1 MNRYLK
7 TLFTV
12 ASGSLGTAI
21 ALEPLVSGKRGR
33 KSAWSEFAVFC
44 LLLTLPLFGQEY
56 GSVSG
61 TVLDATGAAIAGA
74 TVTITKLDT
83 GRQTTATTN
92 GFGNYAFPSLA
103 PAHYTLSVRARGFQ
117 TFQQSDFILQANQSL
132 SIGAKLKIGSA
143 TETIQVTAAPDSF
156 VALDSSSATR
166 TDTPLIEIP
175 QSVETIARAV
185 LIQQDAHKLSDALAN
200 VSGVT
205 PTKPEE
211 LLFTPPI
218 IRGFPAEVYV
228 DGLPIFGG
236 NQQAFDPTSLAGV
249 DRIEVLKGPTST
261 LYGGGLGT
269 PLGGMINIES
279 ERPAGKLDGIVALRG
294 GNFTTLDPYADLN
307 VPLGSRITGRL
318 AGEYLTNQS
327 WIDLVKGDRWSLQ
340 PSILFQIDPRTDLLL
355 QGQINDRSQLEYSG
369 LPAAQALAG
378 QIDRNAFPGSP
389 IGQPETNNNNR
400 MVTPTLRHAFT
411 DKLKLAVTGR
421 YYDSSINENGSF
433 VDPQMFAPDP
443 STPTV
448 YPVIP
453 ITLITDTKEG
463 TFDANLLA
471 KVDVL
476 GGAHEFLAGIDY
488 DWTSFYSGMGLGVNA
503 NTVGTI
509 DLANPVYTLVF
520 ASQTPVNYIEDDH
533 YKTLAGYV
541 QDQATYGRLH
551 LAAALRSTQLK
562 FLETSNYGVAN
573 DATYQ
578 HVSPR
583 VGATFDVAPGVA
595 LYGGYATAFRAA
607 FAFVGVLPP
616 KPETSTSTE
625 GGVKLALPKAGLSGT
640 IAVFDQTHDNVATSD
655 PANPG
660 FSVQVGQQR
669 AKGAEADLIWE
680 PIRAFSLLANYA
692 YTEAAVTK
700 DNAIPIGNML
710 ARVPRNSGR
719 VAARYRV
726 QHGTA
731 EGLSFG
737 AGVTGFSARQDTLP
751 NTVSTPGYA
760 ALDAQAT
767 YDFGRRYTIEG
778 SVVNLTDRQTF
789 DPFEYFGFPVVMPNQ
804 PLSAYVTLKIHF
816 NKE

>member
-1 MNRYLK
+1 L
-7 TLFTV
+7 LFFPYSASAQTDAASIRGVVKDQQGAAVAEASVTATRIETGTV
-12 ASGSLGTAI
+12 ATTKTNTEGTYSL
-21 ALEPLVSGKRGR
+21 
-33 KSAWSEFAVFC
+33 
-44 LLLTLPLFGQEY
+44 
-56 GSVSG
+56 
-61 TVLDATGAAIAGA
+61 TG
-74 TVTITKLDT
+74 
-83 GRQTTATTN
+83 
-92 GFGNYAFPSLA
+92 LA
-103 PAHYTLSVRARGFQ
+103 PGHFRISVTKQGFKEVSTNDFTLGARITAQQNVTLSV
-117 TFQQSDFILQANQSL
+117 
-132 SIGAKLKIGSA
+132 GSA
-143 TETIQVTAAPDSF
+143 TETIQVTAAADSF
-156 VALDSSSATR
+156 VALDSSSGTR
-166 TDTPLIEIP
+166 TDTPLIEVP
-175 QSVETIARAV
+175 QSVETITHAV
-185 LIQQDAHKLSDALAN
+185 LVQQDGHKLADALAN

-218 IRGFPAEVYV
+218 VRGFPAEVYV
-228 DGLPIFGG
+228 DGLSIFGG

-279 ERPAGKLDGIVALRG
+279 ERPADKLNGIAALRG
-294 GNFTTLDPYADLN
+294 GNFTTLDPYVDINL
-307 VPLGSRITGRL
+307 PLGPRIAGRL
-318 AGEYLTNQS
+318 AGEYLANQS
-327 WIDLVKGDRWSLQ
+327 WIDLVKGDHWSLQ
-340 PSILFQIDPRTDLLL
+340 PSISFQIDPRTDLLL
-355 QGQINDRSQLEYSG
+355 RGQINDRSQLEYSG

-389 IGQPETNNNNR
+389 IGQPETTDNNR

-471 KVDVL
+471 KAGLL
-476 GGAHEFLAGIDY
+476 GGAHDFLAGIDY

-541 QDQATYGRLH
+541 QDQATYRRLH
-551 LAAALRSTQLK
+551 LTAALRVTQLK
-562 FLETSNYGVAN
+562 FLESSNYGVAN

-583 VGATFDVAPGVA
+583 VGATFDVASGLA
-595 LYGGYATAFRAA
+595 LYAGYATAFRAA

-616 KPETSTSTE
+616 KPETSTDIE
-625 GGVKLALPKAGLSGT
+625 GGLKLALLKAGLSGT
-640 IAVFDQTHDNVATSD
+640 IAFFNQTHNNVATPD

-660 FSVQVGQQR
+660 FSIQVGQQR
-669 AKGAEADLIWE
+669 AKGAEADLAWE
-680 PIRAFSLLANYA
+680 PIHAFSLLANYA
-692 YTEAAVTK
+692 YTEAAVTQ
-700 DNAIPIGNML
+700 DNAIPIGNVL

-719 VAARYRV
+719 VQRV
-726 QHGTA
+726 IECSTEPQRACPSGPA
-731 EGLSFG
+731 LQD
-737 AGVTGFSARQDTLP
+737 SARAR
-751 NTVSTPGYA
+751 TPCRIPYQRRVTRPSMRRLRTT
-760 ALDAQAT
+760 LDADTRLRA
-767 YDFGRRYTIEG
+767 RW
-778 SVVNLTDRQTF
+778 
-789 DPFEYFGFPVVMPNQ
+789 
-804 PLSAYVTLKIHF
+804 
-816 NKE
+816 

>member
-1 MNRYLK
+1 MIRAAFRPAAIL
-7 TLFTV
+7 V
-12 ASGSLGTAI
+12 AVIIAI
-21 ALEPLVSGKRGR
+21 FFPYSASAQTEHVSITGVVKDQRG
-33 KSAWSEFAVFC
+33 AVVPDAKIAA
-44 LLLTLPLFGQEY
+44 TRIE
-56 GSVSG
+56 SG
-61 TVLDATGAAIAGA
+61 TVATTTTNADGIYIFAGLEPGHFRIS
-74 TVTITKLDT
+74 VTKLGFKEVSTNDFT
-83 GRQTTATTN
+83 VGAQTTAEQN
-92 GFGNYAFPSLA
+92 V
-103 PAHYTLSVRARGFQ
+103 TLSV
-117 TFQQSDFILQANQSL
+117 
-132 SIGAKLKIGSA
+132 GSA
-143 TETIQVTAAPDSF
+143 SETIQVTAAPDGF
-156 VALDSSSATR
+156 AALDSSSATR
-166 TDTPLIEIP
+166 TDTPLIEVP
-175 QSVETIARAV
+175 QSVETITHAV
-185 LIQQDAHKLSDALAN
+185 LVQQDVHKLADALAS

-218 IRGFPAEVYV
+218 VRGFPAEVYL

-236 NQQAFDPTSLAGV
+236 NQQAFDPTSLVGV
-249 DRIEVLKGPTST
+249 ERIEVLKGPNST

-269 PLGGMINIES
+269 PLGGIINIES
-279 ERPAGKLDGIVALRG
+279 ERPADSLNGIVAFRG
-294 GNFTTLDPYADLN
+294 GNFTTRDPYVDLN
-307 VPLGSRITGRL
+307 APLGSRIAGRL

-327 WIDLVKGDRWSLQ
+327 WIDLVKGDHWSVQ
-340 PSILFQIDPRTDLLL
+340 PSILFQIDSRTDLLL

-389 IGQPETNNNNR
+389 IGQPETTDNNR

-411 DKLKLAVTGR
+411 DRLKLAVTGR

-463 TFDANLLA
+463 AFDANILA
-471 KVDVL
+471 NADLL
-476 GGAHEFLAGIDY
+476 GGVHAFLAGVDY

-503 NTVGTI
+503 STVGTI

-533 YKTLAGYV
+533 YKTLGGYV
-541 QDQATYGRLH
+541 QDQATYRRFH
-551 LAAALRSTQLK
+551 LTAALRFTQLK
-562 FLETSNYGVAN
+562 FLESSNYGVAN
-573 DATYQ
+573 DSTYH

-595 LYGGYATAFRAA
+595 LYAGYSTAFRAA

-616 KPETSTSTE
+616 KPETSRSTE
-625 GGVKLALPKAGLSGT
+625 GGLKLALPRAGLSGT
-640 IAVFDQTHDNVATSD
+640 IAFFDQTHNNVATPD

-680 PIRAFSLLANYA
+680 PTRAFSLLANYA
-692 YTEAAVTK
+692 YTEAAVTQ
-700 DNAIPIGNML
+700 DNAIPIGNVL

-726 QHGTA
+726 QHGAA

-737 AGVTGFSARQDTLP
+737 SGVTGFSARQDTLP
-751 NTVSTPGYA
+751 NTLSTPGYA
-760 ALDAQAT
+760 VVDAQAA

-778 SVVNLTDRQTF
+778 SAVNLTDRHTF

>member
-1 MNRYLK
+1 MSRANFRY
-7 TLFTV
+7 V
-12 ASGSLGTAI
+12 AILAVVIFAILHPYFASAQAEAASISG
-21 ALEPLVSGKRGR
+21 VVKDQQ
-33 KSAWSEFAVFC
+33 SAVIR
-44 LLLTLPLFGQEY
+44 
-56 GSVSG
+56 
-61 TVLDATGAAIAGA
+61 DAK
-74 TVTITKLDT
+74 V
-83 GRQTTATTN
+83 TATRIETSTAATTETN
-92 GFGNYAFPSLA
+92 AEGMYFFTGLVPGHFRISVAKQGFKEVTTSDFTLEKLA
-103 PAHYTLSVRARGFQ
+103 RAQQDVTLSV
-117 TFQQSDFILQANQSL
+117 
-132 SIGAKLKIGSA
+132 GSV

-166 TDTPLIEIP
+166 TDTPLIEVP
-175 QSVETIARAV
+175 QSVETITHAV
-185 LIQQDAHKLSDALAN
+185 LVAQDSHKLTDALVN

-218 IRGFPAEVYV
+218 VRGFPAEVYV

-236 NQQAFDPTSLAGV
+236 NQQAFDPTSLVGV
-249 DRIEVLKGPTST
+249 ERVDVLKGPTSA
-261 LYGGGLGT
+261 LYGGGLGS
-269 PLGGMINIES
+269 PLGGLINVVS
-279 ERPAGKLDGIVALRG
+279 ERPADKLDGIVAMRG

-307 VPLGSRITGRL
+307 VSLGPRIAGRL
-318 AGEYLTNQS
+318 AGEYQTNES
-327 WIDLVKGDRWSLQ
+327 WIDLVKGHRWSVQ
-340 PSILFQIDPRTDLLL
+340 PSILFQISPRTDLLL
-355 QGQINDRSQLEYSG
+355 QGQINNRSQLEYSG

-389 IGQPETNNNNR
+389 IDQPETTDDNR
-400 MVTPTLRHAFT
+400 MVTAALHHTFT
-411 DKLKLAVTGR
+411 DRLKLNVTGR

-433 VDPQMFAPDP
+433 VDPQMFPPDP

-453 ITLITDTKEG
+453 ITLITDAKEG

-471 KVDVL
+471 SVHIM
-476 GGAHEFLAGIDY
+476 GGAHEFLAGADY

-509 DLANPVYTLVF
+509 DLASPVYTLVF

-551 LAAALRSTQLK
+551 LSAALRYTQLR

-573 DATYQ
+573 DATYN

-583 VGATFDVAPGVA
+583 VGATFNVASGVA
-595 LYGGYATAFRAA
+595 LYAGFATAFRGA
-607 FAFVGVLPP
+607 FAFAGLLPP
-616 KPETSTSTE
+616 KPESSTNIE
-625 GGVKLALPKAGLSGT
+625 GGIKLALPKPGLSGT
-640 IAVFDQTHDNVATSD
+640 IAVFDQTHNNVATAD

-660 FSVQVGQQR
+660 FSIQTGQQR
-669 AKGAEADLIWE
+669 AKGAEADLTWE
-680 PIRAFSLLANYA
+680 PTRAFSMLANYA
-692 YTEAAVTK
+692 YTEAAVTR
-700 DNAIPIGNML
+700 DNAIPVGNVL

-719 VAARYRV
+719 VAVRYRV
-726 QHGTA
+726 LNGAA

-751 NTVSTPGYA
+751 NTISTPGYA
-760 ALDAQAT
+760 AIDTQAS

-778 SVVNLTDRQTF
+778 SAVNLADRHTY
-789 DPFEYFGFPVVMPNQ
+789 DPYEYFGFAVVMPNQ
-804 PLSAYVTLKIHF
+804 PFSAYVTLKIHF